1 MTNFRKWKL
10 QNKESREN
18 RRSSIEEHK
27 ILLEGDRP
35 VTSVLK
41 INEVE
46 MVSMF
51 KYLSGVSA
59 YRKEVK

>member
-1 MTNFRKWKL
+1 ME
-10 QNKESREN
+10 Q
-18 RRSSIEEHK
+18 SSIEVQK
-27 ILLEGDRP
+27 ALLEGDRP

-46 MVSMF
+46 MVSMV

-59 YRKEVK
+59 YRKEGK

>member
-46 MVSMF
+46 MLQMV